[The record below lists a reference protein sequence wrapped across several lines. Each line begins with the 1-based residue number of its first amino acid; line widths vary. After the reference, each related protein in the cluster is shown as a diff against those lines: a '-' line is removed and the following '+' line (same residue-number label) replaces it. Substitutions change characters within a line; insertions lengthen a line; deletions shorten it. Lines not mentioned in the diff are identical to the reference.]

1 MDVSQYLQ
9 IFIEESREHL
19 QNLNDNL
26 LQLENNPENMNI
38 LNEIFRA
45 AHTLKGMSGTMGY
58 NNMQKLTHTMESV
71 LAEIRTGNVSVNS
84 KLVDV
89 LFKSLDALEN
99 YINVI
104 TETGK
109 EGTKEYKALI
119 SDLSSLLESK
129 GEKIKNE
136 VKAESRVTNGS
147 ITLDSSET
155 EYIKGVLNQGKKVY
169 TINMQIDEGCL
180 LKGARAYLIT
190 KNMQDF
196 GEIYK
201 SNPTLKDMEEEKF
214 GFDLSFIVISLDE
227 RRVFEE
233 ELSSIAEVVKV
244 EVIDFISN
252 VKADDNKNEVK
263 KEKIVTIEAVEENKQ
278 DEIDNQD
285 EKTEEKSLDD
295 KKQLSSKTVR
305 VDISRLD
312 NLMNLV
318 SELIIVKTRLEEE
331 VKTSESNE
339 ALEYLERVTTNLHDA
354 VMKVRMVP
362 VERVFNRFPRMIRD
376 LAQNLSKSIVL
387 KMTGEDTELD
397 RTVIDEIGEPLIHL
411 LRNAADHGLE
421 IPEERVKSGK
431 VKQGVINLR
440 AYQDGNNVVIEV
452 EDDGKGINY
461 DKVRRKAVEVGAVS
475 AELAVN
481 LSQGELLQ
489 LIFAPSFSTADQI
502 TNVSG
507 RGVGLDVVKTKI
519 EALGGNVEVKSEVG
533 KGTKFIVRL
542 PLTLAI
548 IQALMVN
555 IGKERYAIPLNII
568 QTIEDINVTDIKHI
582 QKRETI
588 LLRDKVI
595 PIVRLGRELGVSE
608 EKSENK
614 TNTLTIVITKKGE
627 RETGFVIDSLI
638 GEQEIVIKSLGKYL
652 ASIKMIA
659 GATILGNGEV
669 ALILDI
675 NMLV

>member
-1 MDVSQYLQ
+1 MDVTQYLQ

-26 LQLENNPENMNI
+26 LQLENDPENMKI

-71 LAEIRTGNVSVNS
+71 LAEIRTGNVSVSS

-89 LFKSLDALEN
+89 LFKSVDALEN
-99 YINVI
+99 YLNEI

-109 EGTKEYKALI
+109 EGIKEHISLI
-119 SDLSSLLESK
+119 SDLNSLLESNNK
-129 GEKIKNE
+129 QSKIE
-136 VKAESRVTNGS
+136 VKEKS
-147 ITLDSSET
+147 IITKASIALDFSEN
-155 EYIKGVLNQGKKVY
+155 EYINEMLNQGKKAYV
-169 TINMQIDEGCL
+169 IDIQIADSCM
-180 LKGARAYLIT
+180 LKGARAYLII
-190 KNMQDF
+190 KSMQDF
-196 GEIYK
+196 AEIYK
-201 SNPTLKDMEEEKF
+201 SNPTLKDIEEEN
-214 GFDLSFIVISLDE
+214 FDFNLSFIVISLDE

-233 ELSSIAEVVKV
+233 ELNSIAEVNSV
-244 EVIDFISN
+244 EVKDYIPN
-252 VKADDNKNEVK
+252 
-263 KEKIVTIEAVEENKQ
+263 NKQ
-278 DEIDNQD
+278 EDIKNTVRKEEIVKEDIQD
-285 EKTEEKSLDD
+285 EKVEEKVEEKNLED
-295 KKQLSSKTVR
+295 KKQQSSKTVR

-376 LAQNLSKSIVL
+376 LAQNLNKTIVL
-387 KMTGEDTELD
+387 KMNGEDTELD
-397 RTVIDEIGEPLIHL
+397 RTVIDEIGDPLIHL

-421 IPEERVKSGK
+421 VPEERAKAGK
-431 VKQGVINLR
+431 AKQGVINLR

-461 DKVRRKAVEVGAVS
+461 EKVRRKAVEVGAVS
-475 AELAVN
+475 AESSGN
-481 LSQGELLQ
+481 LSENELLQ
-489 LIFAPSFSTADQI
+489 FIFTPSFSTADQI

-519 EALGGNVEVKSEVG
+519 EALGGNVEVKSELG

-548 IQALMVN
+548 IQALMVK
-555 IGKERYAIPLNII
+555 IGQERYAIPLNII
-568 QTIEDINVTDIKHI
+568 QTIEDIQEEDIKHI
-582 QKRETI
+582 QKKETI

-608 EKSENK
+608 EKSIKEDS
-614 TNTLTIVITKKGE
+614 TVTIVITKKGE
-627 RETGFVIDSLI
+627 REIGFVIDSLI